1 MAVTDPTVT
10 GDWTGITNKVKHPV
24 TGAWGLADAG
34 TGTATLTWIAPER
47 DGDNAAL
54 SDLSGYY
61 IYKSTDS
68 EAGTYSTY
76 TLVTDIT
83 NEATLTY
90 TVTGLAAGTWYFWMT
105 AYDSSNNEGNS
116 VYLGSKTI

>member
-1 MAVTDPTVT
+1 MAVVDSSIT
-10 GDWTGITNKVKHPV
+10 GDWTGNALAVLNTI
-24 TGAWGLADAG
+24 TGALGLAAEG

-47 DGDNAAL
+47 DGDNALL

-61 IYKSTDS
+61 VYKSQDS
-68 EAGTYSTY
+68 EAGTFGTY

-90 TVTGLAAGTWYFWMT
+90 TVTGLTAGTWYFWMT
-105 AYDSSNNEGNS
+105 SYDSTGNEGNS

>member
-1 MAVTDPTVT
+1 MAVVDSAIT
-10 GDWTGITNKVKHPV
+10 GDWTGNASAILNAI
-24 TGAWGLADAG
+24 TGALGLADEG

-68 EAGTYSTY
+68 EAGTFGTY

-83 NEATLTY
+83 NETTLTY
-90 TVTGLAAGTWYFWMT
+90 TVTGLTAGTWYFWMT
-105 AYDSSNNEGNS
+105 AYDSAGDEGNN